1 MPVLRLDAIQTLCFE
16 ALTRAGASF
25 DQASAVALE
34 VMDAEAEGIRNVGLG
49 YIHLYLKHLKCG
61 KILGE
66 AVPKIVRTSEA
77 STVID
82 AGFGFCHTA
91 YLLGEDRLIATAKAQ
106 GIGILTIH
114 RSSSAG
120 VLGWFARRLAQQ
132 GLVSLV
138 FANSSKAVAA
148 HGGKVP
154 FFGTNPFAFGSP
166 RHQSEPVVFDMA
178 TASTARV
185 NIVRAAAE
193 GQPLEAGHAIDEQ
206 GAPTTDAAAALRGA
220 QLPVGGA
227 KGFGLGLMVD
237 MLAGVLTGSNCSFE
251 ASMFANEAGG
261 PPNVGQTIIAM
272 DPAFFSTDYLPHLDA
287 MLTALTQDNDVRI
300 PGERR
305 AGLRAT
311 HAELGVEVPQSLLE
325 TIAALS
331 S

>member
-61 KILGE
+61 KILGD

-120 VLGWFARRLAQQ
+120 VLGWFA
-132 GLVSLV
+132 
-138 FANSSKAVAA
+138 
-148 HGGKVP
+148 
-154 FFGTNPFAFGSP
+154 
-166 RHQSEPVVFDMA
+166 
-178 TASTARV
+178 
-185 NIVRAAAE
+185 
-193 GQPLEAGHAIDEQ
+193 
-206 GAPTTDAAAALRGA
+206 
-220 QLPVGGA
+220 
-227 KGFGLGLMVD
+227 
-237 MLAGVLTGSNCSFE
+237 
-251 ASMFANEAGG
+251 
-261 PPNVGQTIIAM
+261 
-272 DPAFFSTDYLPHLDA
+272 
-287 MLTALTQDNDVRI
+287 
-300 PGERR
+300 
-305 AGLRAT
+305 
-311 HAELGVEVPQSLLE
+311 
-325 TIAALS
+325 
-331 S
+331 